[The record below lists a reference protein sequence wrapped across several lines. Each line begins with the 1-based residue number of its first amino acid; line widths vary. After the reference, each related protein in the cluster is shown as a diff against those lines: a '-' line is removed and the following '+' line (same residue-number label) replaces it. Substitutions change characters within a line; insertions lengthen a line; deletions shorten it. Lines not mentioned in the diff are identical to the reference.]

1 MATETINTRDIPAI
15 AKELRKKV
23 NNLLLVYFSL
33 ILGTFV
39 IFLAI
44 IAGAILITISMV
56 NDGYLNFRLIGLLVF
71 VVIIA
76 GACVKFI
83 LTPLTRLFDKNES
96 NGTEIYRKD
105 YPELFTIID
114 EIVQK
119 AGCAFPKHVYINHD
133 CNASVG
139 CRSIWGHIFNT
150 RKNLSIGLPLLYSLN
165 KTEFKAI
172 LSHEFGHF
180 TQKSLAIN
188 NTANLSQFICTALA
202 QTQIEFQN
210 ADPESYESN
219 IRWFAAYA
227 TKIMAK
233 QYNEVAPLNGI
244 LSRALE
250 FEADLFSYSI
260 AGTEATIS
268 ALSKTGYFSGRW
280 RNIISALYEFVEK
293 RRCPADVLHFVER
306 FNASANELQEVKFDN
321 NIILDTPEE
330 YLNFNVIVGGNTAT
344 HPPMYERCNA
354 IKEQS
359 PIPTT
364 WDKTPALSFFGD
376 KTTREMFNKIPA
388 WLGKIKFPL
397 DTAVFLKKNVTDEEL
412 DSSSRKY
419 AADHLQYFY
428 NGIIFADSK
437 GHIQADEAHPEYEA
451 FPFTEQNSLDIQKY
465 NRDMQDLYTLEQIVE
480 ENSPS
485 RKFTYF
491 GQEYTGVNVPIQEH
505 REFTEHSYNKAIEIV
520 RHCNHWLTQK
530 TAGTELEPIVYLMLN
545 SVIAIARMTDIQEQ
559 MEIVHNIHLA
569 GDKSTKAK
577 EYIRPVEEYFRQ
589 HLPLILAKDENGTS
603 LFDLI
608 ANLVQVDEK
617 VAKRIYAFYNNP
629 KSSLDSML
637 WTYQNLTSIINHFR
651 IEAWNNIINEVVIPA
666 REK

>member
-150 RKNLSIGLPLLYSLN
+150 RKNLTIGLPLLYTLN

-202 QTQIEFQN
+202 QTQ
-210 ADPESYESN
+210 
-219 IRWFAAYA
+219 
-227 TKIMAK
+227 M
-233 QYNEVAPLNGI
+233 
-244 LSRALE
+244 
-250 FEADLFSYSI
+250 
-260 AGTEATIS
+260 
-268 ALSKTGYFSGRW
+268 
-280 RNIISALYEFVEK
+280 
-293 RRCPADVLHFVER
+293 
-306 FNASANELQEVKFDN
+306 
-321 NIILDTPEE
+321 E
-330 YLNFNVIVGGNTAT
+330 YLRT
-344 HPPMYERCNA
+344 
-354 IKEQS
+354 
-359 PIPTT
+359 
-364 WDKTPALSFFGD
+364 
-376 KTTREMFNKIPA
+376 
-388 WLGKIKFPL
+388 
-397 DTAVFLKKNVTDEEL
+397 
-412 DSSSRKY
+412 
-419 AADHLQYFY
+419 
-428 NGIIFADSK
+428 
-437 GHIQADEAHPEYEA
+437 
-451 FPFTEQNSLDIQKY
+451 
-465 NRDMQDLYTLEQIVE
+465 NR
-480 ENSPS
+480 
-485 RKFTYF
+485 
-491 GQEYTGVNVPIQEH
+491 
-505 REFTEHSYNKAIEIV
+505 
-520 RHCNHWLTQK
+520 
-530 TAGTELEPIVYLMLN
+530 
-545 SVIAIARMTDIQEQ
+545 
-559 MEIVHNIHLA
+559 
-569 GDKSTKAK
+569 
-577 EYIRPVEEYFRQ
+577 
-589 HLPLILAKDENGTS
+589 
-603 LFDLI
+603 
-608 ANLVQVDEK
+608 
-617 VAKRIYAFYNNP
+617 
-629 KSSLDSML
+629 
-637 WTYQNLTSIINHFR
+637 
-651 IEAWNNIINEVVIPA
+651 
-666 REK
+666 